1 MIRKAKVERKTKET
15 EIIVEIIIDGSGKS
29 NIKTSIPFLDHMLEI
44 LAQHGLFDI
53 TLRAK
58 GDIEVDYHHTVEDI
72 GLCLGE
78 CFKKALGDFKGIR
91 RYGESAVPMG
101 ESLSSV
107 VLDICNRPNL
117 IFNTPLVKEKIGAF
131 DIELIREFFNSF
143 AQKSGISLHIN
154 VSYGYNTHHIFESI
168 FKAFAR
174 ALDIASTIDKRITGV
189 MSTKGKL

>member
-1 MIRKAKVERKTKET
+1 MD
-15 EIIVEIIIDGSGKS
+15 IDGSGKS
-29 NIKTSIPFLDHMLEI
+29 DIKTSVPFLDHMLEL

-53 TLRAK
+53 TLKAK
-58 GDIEVDYHHTVEDI
+58 GDIEIDYHHTVEDI
-72 GLCLGE
+72 AICLGE

-91 RYGESAVPMG
+91 RYGESTVPMG

-107 VLDICNRPNL
+107 VLDICNRPSL
-117 IFNTPLVKEKIGAF
+117 AFNTPLIKGKVGEF
-131 DIELIREFFNSF
+131 DIELVKEFFNAF

-154 VSYGYNTHHIFESI
+154 VSYGDNTHHIIEAI

-174 ALDIASTIDKRITGV
+174 ALDIASIVDKRITGV